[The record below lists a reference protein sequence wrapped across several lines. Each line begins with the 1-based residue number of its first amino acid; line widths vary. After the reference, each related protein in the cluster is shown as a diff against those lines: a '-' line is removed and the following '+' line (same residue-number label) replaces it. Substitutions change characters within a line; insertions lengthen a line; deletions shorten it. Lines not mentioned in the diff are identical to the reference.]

1 MSFTRKNFMFSNF
14 KGKKI
19 LLQEMVGGR
28 GGVGGWTGS
37 PSALPFS
44 MATMCSQERL
54 ISLGDI

>member
-1 MSFTRKNFMFSNF
+1 MFSDF